1 MGNDTRIKNN
11 FLTMRRNLLIL
22 IVFFAVFFSDIILYA
37 QISENIWFDG
47 LSRSYF
53 ARDAIDKS
61 IDDTISARNTSNG
74 YNLLDLN
81 THVNPID
88 NIEIFAQLR
97 IRNSF
102 GGFFG
107 SGTEIN
113 VRQLKAQG
121 VINNKVRFS
130 FGDLFLK
137 QSKFTLYNYHDEIL
151 DFENDML
158 KPYRDIINY
167 ENFYTENRWRLHGI
181 QTDFSFEFD
190 RYIRNLS
197 LDLFVSRPSGSRQIN
212 ETTYSS
218 DLLLSGG
225 SIVSE
230 INKRL
235 ILSGHY
241 INFFEVASSG
251 TKNIS
256 VRNPV
261 YDMSILH
268 HFENEKF
275 LIEQKIQT
283 GFSKRY
289 WLHSELDNGRS
300 DSTSNDNQGMYF
312 ELENKYIK
320 KNSTLSLNLG
330 YRYVDPNFRS
340 SGAQTKRLD
349 YTNSN
354 RNTIYPF
361 YTNRSLTRPPS
372 LFDFISDDQLYNQ
385 DLSSILMVF
394 NPIYSNIL
402 PYGDATPNRTG
413 IYLKTRLNDKKKV
426 IITKINAGLFKE
438 AIGQGTKEKR
448 DFGLFSGSFKINF
461 HQLLNWNK
469 ELSLYASSKSELT
482 KRGGKE
488 VSSINL
494 LSHQMNTSLNAELA
508 NKFFIQASY
517 KQLNAN
523 GNEFL
528 TQRDN
533 YGNITYYTSTLIDQ
547 KDHILS
553 FGILYKFRENVY
565 ANLNYNWWGMNFTDQ
580 YYSDYKYNR
589 LILILSVKL

>member
-1 MGNDTRIKNN
+1 MK
-11 FLTMRRNLLIL
+11 RNLLLI
-22 IVFFAVFFSDIILYA
+22 IVFFAVFLSDISLHA
-37 QISENIWFDG
+37 QISKNIWFDG

-53 ARDAIDKS
+53 ARDALDKS
-61 IDDTISARNTSNG
+61 TIDDTISARNTSNG

-81 THVNPID
+81 IHVNPIKD
-88 NIEIFAQLR
+88 IEIFSQLR

-113 VRQLKAQG
+113 VRQLKARG
-121 VINNKVRFS
+121 IINEKIRFS
-130 FGDLFLK
+130 VGDLFLK
-137 QSKFTLYNYHDEIL
+137 QSKFTLYNYEEEL
-151 DFENDML
+151 SGFENDML
-158 KPYRDIINY
+158 KPYRDIIHY
-167 ENFYTENRWRLHGI
+167 ENFYTENRWRLQGI

-190 RYIRNLS
+190 RHIRSLS
-197 LDLFVSRPSGSRQIN
+197 FDLFVTRPSGSRQIN

-225 SIVSE
+225 SVFSE

-235 ILSGHY
+235 TLSANY

-261 YDMSILH
+261 YDMSLIH
-268 HFENEKF
+268 HLDNQKY

-312 ELENKYIK
+312 ELDNEYIK
-320 KNSTLSLNLG
+320 KDSTLLLTLG
-330 YRYVDPNFRS
+330 YRYVDPNFKS
-340 SGAQTKRLD
+340 AGAQTRRLD
-349 YTNSN
+349 YVAGNS
-354 RNTIYPF
+354 NTIYPI
-361 YTNRSLTRPPS
+361 YTNMSLIRPPS
-372 LFDFISDDQLYNQ
+372 VFDLVSDERLYNQ
-385 DLSSILMVF
+385 ELSSVLMVF

-413 IYLKTRLNDKKKV
+413 VYLNAVINDKKKV
-426 IITKINAGLFKE
+426 FLTKINTGFLKE
-438 AIGQGTKEKR
+438 VIGQGTVAKR
-448 DFGLFSGSFKINF
+448 EFGILKGAIKINF
-461 HQLLNWNK
+461 HRWLNWKK
-469 ELSLYASSKSELT
+469 EISISASSESELT
-482 KRGGKE
+482 RRGGE
-488 VSSINL
+488 AVSSINL
-494 LSHQMNTSLNAELA
+494 LSHQMNASVNAELVK
-508 NKFFIQASY
+508 KFFIQASY

-533 YGNITYYTSTLIDQ
+533 YGKITYYTSTQIDQ
-547 KDHILS
+547 KDHMLS
-553 FGILYKFRENVY
+553 FGMLYKFREHVY
-565 ANLNYNWWGMNFTDQ
+565 ANLHYNWWGLKFTDQ
-580 YYSDYKYNR
+580 PYSDYKYNR